1 MKKSTIYWI
10 VGGVVLALIIAVSVY
25 GYVQTTKPGPYDH
38 LATCLKTQGVLF
50 YGAFWCP
57 HCQAQKAAFG
67 NSAKL
72 LPYVECSTPDAN
84 GQTQVCIDKGI
95 QSYPTWIFPNGA
107 RVEGVQDLSY
117 LAATTSCPLN

>member
-1 MKKSTIYWI
+1 MDKKYTYWI
-10 VGGVVLALIIAVSVY
+10 TGAIALILIIAVCWY
-25 GYVQTTKPGPYDH
+25 GYVQTTKPGPYDN
-38 LATCLKTQGVLF
+38 LATCLKTKGVLF

-72 LPYVECSTPDAN
+72 LPYVECSTPDGN
-84 GQTQVCIDKGI
+84 GQTQICIDKGI
-95 QSYPTWIFPNGA
+95 QSYPTWIFPDGA
-107 RVEGVQDLSY
+107 RLTGAQDPAA